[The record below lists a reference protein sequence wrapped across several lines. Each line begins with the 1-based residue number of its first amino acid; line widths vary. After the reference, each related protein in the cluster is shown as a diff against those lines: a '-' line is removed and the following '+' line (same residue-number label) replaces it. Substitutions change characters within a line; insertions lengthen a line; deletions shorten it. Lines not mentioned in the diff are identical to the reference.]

1 MLSARM
7 SRGVSKASL
16 FSAVTG
22 SEVGGEGWQAISS
35 AVLKRQA
42 LFFNGLKAKSM
53 VLENLALKR
62 LKFIKPVIPITLV
75 NEFLLYREF

>member
-7 SRGVSKASL
+7 SSGVSNASL

-35 AVLKRQA
+35 AALKRQA
-42 LFFNGLKAKSM
+42 LFFNGLEAKNM
-53 VLENLALKR
+53 VLGNLALKR
-62 LKFIKPVIPITLV
+62 LKFIKPVIPLTL
-75 NEFLLYREF
+75 NQRIFII